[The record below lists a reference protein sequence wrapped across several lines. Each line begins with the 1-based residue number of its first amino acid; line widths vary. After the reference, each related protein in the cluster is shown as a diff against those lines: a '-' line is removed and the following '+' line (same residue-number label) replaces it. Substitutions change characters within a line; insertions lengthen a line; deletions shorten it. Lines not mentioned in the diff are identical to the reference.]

1 MSERKENLVLKATGL
16 SKTFRLG
23 DGSIRV
29 LAGADIRLEEASS
42 LSIQGSSGCGKT
54 TLLNLLARLER
65 ADGGRVSWD
74 GYEMEAS
81 SSPSSRESVLRAD
94 FLGVVYQAYY
104 LIPELNVLENIL
116 MASRLSGNFNRESV
130 DRARSLLSKM
140 GVEDKEMQIPTKL
153 SGGERQRVAIA
164 RALINKPK
172 VLLADEPTGNLDE
185 RTGGQVMDL
194 LLAAC
199 DEEKTG
205 LILVTH
211 NPNFAQSANS
221 RVFLKEGKL
230 STDEEPEEKE
240 RKGNDEDN

>member
-1 MSERKENLVLKATGL
+1 
-16 SKTFRLG
+16 
-23 DGSIRV
+23 
-29 LAGADIRLEEASS
+29 LADADIRLEEASS

-54 TLLNLLARLER
+54 TLLNLLARLEK
-65 ADGGRVSWD
+65 ADAGTVSWD
-74 GYEMEAS
+74 GREMPAS
-81 SSPSSRESVLRAD
+81 SSPSSRESVMRAD

-116 MASRLSGNFNRESV
+116 MAARLSSGVNRESE
-130 DRARSLLSKM
+130 DRARSLLSRM
-140 GVEDKEMQIPTKL
+140 GVGDKAKQIPTKL

-164 RALINKPK
+164 RALINQPR

-194 LLAAC
+194 LLTAC

-211 NPNFAQSANS
+211 NPSFAESADS
-221 RVFLKEGKL
+221 QVFLKEGKL
-230 STDEEPEEKE
+230 SADEESEEIE
-240 RKGNDEDN
+240 RKANDEEN

>member
-1 MSERKENLVLKATGL
+1 MSERNDNLVLEAIGL
-16 SKTFRLG
+16 SKNFRLG

-29 LAGADIRLEEASS
+29 LADADIRLKEASS

-65 ADGGRVSWD
+65 ADKGRVSWD

-81 SSPSSRESVLRAD
+81 SSPSSRESIMRAD

-116 MASRLSGNFNRESV
+116 MAARLSTGANRDSM
-130 DRARSLLSKM
+130 DRARSLLSRM
-140 GVEDKEMQIPTKL
+140 GVADKEKQIPTKL

-164 RALINKPK
+164 RALINNPR

-194 LLAAC
+194 LLATC
-199 DEEKTG
+199 NEENTG

-211 NPNFAQSANS
+211 NPSFAEAADS

-230 STDEEPEEKE
+230 NSDWVSESEETKA
-240 RKGNDEDN
+240 NDEDN

>member
-1 MSERKENLVLKATGL
+1 MSEGNENLVLEAKGL
-16 SKTFRLG
+16 SKSFRLG

-29 LAGADIRLEEASS
+29 LADADIRLEEASS

-65 ADGGRVSWD
+65 ADKGRVSWD

-81 SSPSSRESVLRAD
+81 SSPSSRESVMRAD

-116 MASRLSGNFNRESV
+116 MAARLSAGVNRESM
-130 DRARSLLSKM
+130 DRARSLLSRM
-140 GVEDKEMQIPTKL
+140 GVGDKEKQIPAKL

-164 RALINKPK
+164 RALINNPR

-194 LLAAC
+194 LLATC
-199 DEEKTG
+199 SEENTG

-211 NPNFAQSANS
+211 NPSFAEAADS

-230 STDEEPEEKE
+230 YSDWAGEAEETKA
-240 RKGNDEDN
+240 NDEDN